1 MFKGIVMI
9 IQVIEKSKKK
19 KRGGGKK
26 TVLSL
31 VLLAINI
38 FPLTY

>member
-9 IQVIEKSKKK
+9 IQVIEKSKK

>member
-1 MFKGIVMI
+1 MFKGMVMI

-19 KRGGGKK
+19 KGGGKK

-31 VLLAINI
+31 VLLA
-38 FPLTY
+38 TV

>member
-19 KRGGGKK
+19 RGGKK